1 MANRTRRSQWPA
13 DWWAVKPT
21 PIIRK
26 YEGLFDELGA
36 PLLTTNIPYTNATW
50 GDWFTRNPLKP
61 LWKIKKDEPGKSLS
75 VDLIAMAERFSPSHN
90 ERSFG
95 AAFGSACADSRQIWI
110 PVLDGGVLLQFY
122 VVEDEPTN
130 SLSGYQTTIVGGSA
144 CFRFLL
150 QQLGF
155 EPLTRRLKGEDSVP
169 SAEER
174 EGLIKDQLA
183 EGTEAHKKLLEA
195 AAIPRTEWL
204 SEF

>member
-1 MANRTRRSQWPA
+1 MENRTRRSKRPT
-13 DWWAVKPT
+13 DWWTVKPT

-26 YEGLFDELGA
+26 YEGFFDELGA
-36 PLLTTNIPYTNATW
+36 PLLTTDIPYTNATW
-50 GDWFTRNPLKP
+50 RDRFKRNPLKP
-61 LWKIKKDEPGKSLS
+61 LWKIKKDEPGESLS
-75 VDLIAMAERFSPSHN
+75 VDLIAMAERFSPSPN

-95 AAFGSACADSRQIWI
+95 AAFGGAGADSHQIWV

-122 VVEDEPTN
+122 VVEDERTN

-155 EPLTRRLKGEDSVP
+155 EPMTRRLKGEDSVP

-174 EGLIKDQLA
+174 ERLIKDQLS
-183 EGTEAHKKLLEA
+183 EGTEAYEKLLEA
-195 AAIPRTEWL
+195 AAIPPTEWL